1 MMHTPS
7 DVGSCILKR
16 IPSDRANKLDN
27 HSGIAADK
35 AANHVL
41 GCPHRFPLACGA
53 PEERFDLACG
63 GPHGARQC
71 LGAST
76 RRTCPCP
83 SLAADL
89 PLLSQLGPDKTR
101 GGTVV
106 VYVVI
111 ICHMFEPL
119 REMEEDD
126 WEDEEDEPED
136 AQLRGIAGRK
146 G

>member
-1 MMHTPS
+1 M
-7 DVGSCILKR
+7 
-16 IPSDRANKLDN
+16 
-27 HSGIAADK
+27 
-35 AANHVL
+35 L
-41 GCPHRFPLACGA
+41 GCKHTTNLPLPISCRRPSPSLPA
-53 PEERFDLACG
+53 R
-63 GPHGARQC
+63 ARQD
-71 LGAST
+71 T
-76 RRTCPCP
+76 RRH
-83 SLAADL
+83 
-89 PLLSQLGPDKTR
+89 
-101 GGTVV
+101 VV